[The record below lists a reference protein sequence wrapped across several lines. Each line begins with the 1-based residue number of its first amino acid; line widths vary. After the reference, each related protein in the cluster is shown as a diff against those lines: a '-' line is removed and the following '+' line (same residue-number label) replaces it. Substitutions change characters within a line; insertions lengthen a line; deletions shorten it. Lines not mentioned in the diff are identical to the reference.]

1 MRCQNWYSTLTMEGP
16 WYKEFYW
23 IFQLN
28 LYYSLYLRQLS
39 LMNTDCA
46 ALAFP
51 AAIWWFFRAN
61 QEHIIVFY
69 SGFANHI
76 CHQRFHKSTPDE
88 RHLLFFFQ
96 KYLTVF
102 AKIETN
108 SVTRK
113 RFLYCMKK
121 SFKAH
126 MIAAICNI
134 SRIWIKGND
143 IFWKSWW
150 LLKATFFRKII
161 LWF

>member
-1 MRCQNWYSTLTMEGP
+1 MGCQNWFYIKWVNRRTLGVLKLELIMDGP

-23 IFQLN
+23 IFHLN

-102 AKIETN
+102 AKIN
-108 SVTRK
+108 KNIVTRK
-113 RFLYCMKK
+113 YCFYWMKK
-121 SFKAH
+121 KLNK
-126 MIAAICNI
+126 NI
-134 SRIWIKGND
+134 
-143 IFWKSWW
+143 FVF
-150 LLKATFFRKII
+150 LP
-161 LWF
+161 